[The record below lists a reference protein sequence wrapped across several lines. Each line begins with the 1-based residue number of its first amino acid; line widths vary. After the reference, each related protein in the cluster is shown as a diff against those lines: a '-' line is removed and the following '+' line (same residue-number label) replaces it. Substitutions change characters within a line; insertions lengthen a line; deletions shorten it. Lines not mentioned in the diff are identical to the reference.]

1 VLDHEILL
9 GNPADAPLLAPAV
22 ERVIQQTGRE
32 PGAATADPSYGE
44 AAIDEELPTLG
55 VQRVAIPRKGPPS
68 QARLAQEH
76 TRSFRRL
83 VKWRT
88 GSEGGSVISST
99 AMAGTGP

>member
-22 ERVIQQTGRE
+22 ERVIQQTGPV

-68 QARLAQEH
+68 QARLA
-76 TRSFRRL
+76 RSTPGASGGWSNGAPGRR
-83 VKWRT
+83 
-88 GSEGGSVISST
+88 GGSVISST